1 MGTYANFYNSDN
13 GDRVYDADSFS
24 EWLRPFFKTGVFNGE
39 LQVLAS
45 SGMKVIVDT
54 GNAFIEGKLKKFDS
68 QTTLTVEQASANST
82 RIDSVICRRNDTDR
96 DFTLMIVKGT
106 TVAPLPVREN
116 GIYDIVLAHIT
127 VPASAVEI
135 KQENITDTRMNADI
149 CGWVVSNVEEVDFS
163 QVTAQWAD
171 YIANFEADELQA
183 FNEWFETI
191 KGQLSTD
198 QAGSLQL
205 QIDEQANKIATN
217 TANISAN
224 KADIT
229 SLQQAT
235 ETNTSDIATNKID
248 IQSIKTHDDEQD
260 ANIANLNNATRINL
274 LRPTLETTTK
284 NGVTFTDNG
293 DGTYTLN
300 GTATLDIYITVSTI
314 NIKKGN
320 YRFLG
325 CAKGGSNRTYCL
337 FISANSSVGL
347 PYDVIDAGDGS
358 NFTITNDGNIRVTY
372 QILSGSTLDNL
383 LFKPMITPNLNATY
397 DDFVSYED
405 SLATNRVIAT
415 NTVTLGTSWT
425 QDTTNGYY
433 TQTIICS
440 GITSMDNPTIDV
452 VLSGTLAEM
461 QAQQENWGKILKVE
475 TLANTLTFYA
485 SEPTTV
491 SLTVI
496 VKGV

>member
-1 MGTYANFYNSDN
+1 MGKYANFYNSDN

-45 SGMKVIVDT
+45 SGMEVIVDT

-82 RIDSVICRRNDTDR
+82 RIDSVICRRNDTNR
-96 DFTLMIVKGT
+96 DFTLMVVKGS

-149 CGWVVSNVEEVDFS
+149 CGWVVSNIEEVDFD
-163 QVTAQWAD
+163 QVSTQWAD
-171 YIANFEADELQA
+171 YIANFEVNELQA
-183 FNEWFETI
+183 FNEWFDTI

-224 KADIT
+224 KADIDANSADIT
-229 SLQQAT
+229 SLQQT
-235 ETNTSDIATNKID
+235 TSKNTSDIATNK
-248 IQSIKTHDDEQD
+248 
-260 ANIANLNNATRINL
+260 ANIATNTNNIAKLNTIRVNL
-274 LRPTLETTTK
+274 LKPVLQTQTI
-284 NGVTFTDNG
+284 NGVTCTNNNG
-293 DGTYTLN
+293 IYTLN
-300 GTATLDIYITVSTI
+300 GTASSGTLFEVCKIKFDKTTTIKIVGCPKDGSTTKYDAI
-314 NIKKGN
+314 LQKDGGN
-320 YRFLG
+320 WQTFTDFGNGAVVTIDDASYYYRF
-325 CAKGGSNRTYCL
+325 CIEIR
-337 FISANSSVGL
+337 AN
-347 PYDVIDAGDGS
+347 YTC
-358 NFTITNDGNIRVTY
+358 N
-372 QILSGSTLDNL
+372 NL
-383 LFKPMITPNLNATY
+383 VFKPMITTNLNATY
-397 DDFVSYED
+397 DDF
-405 SLATNRVIAT
+405 IAC
-415 NTVTLGTSWT
+415 LGTSWT
-425 QDTTNGYY
+425 QDNTNGYY
-433 TQTIICS
+433 TQSIICS
-440 GITSMDNPTIDV
+440 GITSNDNPPIDV
-452 VLSGTLAEM
+452 VLSGNLTEM
-461 QAQQENWGKILKVE
+461 QSQQEEWGKILKIE
-475 TLANTLTFYA
+475 TLTDTLKFYA

-491 SLTVI
+491 SLSVM